1 MSLPYT
7 GRRAEVGAG
16 GLCALALSAGSGQLH
31 TALDAP
37 FVSGGPQGPSC
48 PCLHLRVVG
57 PVPTSLSASV
67 AGLCRSQGP
76 RLQFLHDG
84 PGELVP
90 PRSQRELFA

>member
-1 MSLPYT
+1 MHSHCLQAL
-7 GRRAEVGAG
+7 GSSI
-16 GLCALALSAGSGQLH
+16 LALR
-31 TALDAP
+31 AP
-37 FVSGGPQGPSC
+37 LFWPTSRTLLPLSPPRGF
-48 PCLHLRVVG
+48 VG

-90 PRSQRELFA
+90 PRSQRELLA